1 MPFLIRPSRRF
12 PVQCTVADNAGLF
25 QGQGTV
31 WNLSF
36 SSWRLSGDLPM
47 RPGETLSSTVTFP
60 NEQCI
65 EVSQSDD
72 RPRSF
77 QFPVALMLSV
87 LCLAAPAWADFK
99 AGADAYHR
107 GDYATAL
114 RELRSPAEQGV
125 ASAQFNLGLLY
136 ANGQGVSKDDAQARQ
151 WYEKAAAQGH
161 ADAQVNLGILFVYG
175 RGVQQD
181 YKMAVYWLRLSAN
194 QGNDLAQRKLG
205 LMHERGDGVP
215 QDYVQA
221 YMWYYL
227 GGANG
232 ATPGAV
238 LRDTLAKRMTPD
250 QIAEAQQLAREWK
263 PKGK

>member
-1 MPFLIRPSRRF
+1 
-12 PVQCTVADNAGLF
+12 
-25 QGQGTV
+25 
-31 WNLSF
+31 
-36 SSWRLSGDLPM
+36 
-47 RPGETLSSTVTFP
+47 
-60 NEQCI
+60 
-65 EVSQSDD
+65 
-72 RPRSF
+72 
-77 QFPVALMLSV
+77 MLSV
-87 LCLAAPAWADFK
+87 VCLAAPAWADFK
-99 AGADAYHR
+99 AGTDAYQR
-107 GDYATAL
+107 GDYATAM
-114 RELRSPAEQGV
+114 RELRPLAEQGL

-136 ANGQGVSKDDAQARQ
+136 ANSQGVPKDDAQARQ

-175 RGVQQD
+175 RGVPQD

-232 ATPGAV
+232 ATPGAM
-238 LRDTLAKRMTPD
+238 LRDALAKRMTPD
-250 QIAEAQQLAREWK
+250 QIAEAQKLAHEWK